1 MKYHVEGA
9 KLADGLTKLC
19 SASIDFMKSMEEYNP
34 SLMNMIRQYL
44 KDNNVTV
51 DSRSGTAMDQL
62 GSDFK
67 TLPFNDE
74 EETPIE
80 KQL

>member
-1 MKYHVEGA
+1 
-9 KLADGLTKLC
+9 
-19 SASIDFMKSMEEYNP
+19 MEEYNP